1 LGEPGDEQI
10 SKHPLYEFGLRS
22 YGFFR
27 VEEGRVPDL
36 TTAAAGLQKRWMVTF
51 HDEMLDVTADD
62 AQFDSVQSRAP
73 HEVIKS
79 IAESRQSGRRLLY

>member
-1 LGEPGDEQI
+1 
-10 SKHPLYEFGLRS
+10 
-22 YGFFR
+22 
-27 VEEGRVPDL
+27 
-36 TTAAAGLQKRWMVTF
+36 MVTF